1 MLRANWKTLLLS
13 VSAVVEGVTA
23 LGLIVVPQLVMRLL
37 FGASLPVA
45 GVAIARI
52 AGIALFSLS
61 LDCWMGRREGASGS
75 IVMLIYNILVTPYLL
90 HLGIGGEL
98 VGILLWP
105 AVVVHAA
112 FTLLF
117 IYSLVSRNEH
127 QVNKTRNRGSRT
139 ILVGHSDDQLR

>member
-23 LGLIVVPQLVMRLL
+23 LGLIFVPQLVTRLL
-37 FGASLPVA
+37 FDASLPA
-45 GVAIARI
+45 GGVAVARI

-75 IVMLIYNILVTPYLL
+75 VAMLIYNILVTPYLFYL
-90 HLGIGGEL
+90 AIGGEL
-98 VGILLWP
+98 AGILLWP
-105 AVVVHAA
+105 AVVVHVV

-127 QVNKTRNRGSRT
+127 QMNK
-139 ILVGHSDDQLR
+139 I